1 MNAAVT
7 VHVMHRA
14 ALQRDWQLR
23 WSSADGRR
31 GFRVLGGDCIGG
43 RGLDGFGQVPR
54 MAGRERLELEAAA
67 AAIRAV
73 GVLIAAPTGAWAVV
87 LRRSAQPSEAMTCE
101 VSFNLVPT
109 PGSTR
114 FSEQDQVR

>member
-23 WSSADGRR
+23 WSSADGSR

-43 RGLDGFGQVPR
+43 CGVAGLGQVPR

-67 AAIRAV
+67 AAAIRAA
-73 GVLIAAPTGAWAVV
+73 GRLDRGTSGSRGQLSRTQSRA
-87 LRRSAQPSEAMTCE
+87 AMT
-101 VSFNLVPT
+101 
-109 PGSTR
+109 
-114 FSEQDQVR
+114 QVNVTNALLTQLHHA